1 MATVFWIAKGIN
13 SIDYFQRDKT
23 ITAKYYARLLQ
34 HLKDEVQKNERNTFA
49 EEKTWFLDDNASVH
63 MLIITKAKINELK
76 FELFFHPSYSLNLFP
91 SYYHLFPDLKKWHE
105 STKFGDN

>member
-13 SIDYFQRDKT
+13 SIDYLQRDKT

-49 EEKTWFLDDNASVH
+49 EEKT
-63 MLIITKAKINELK
+63 
-76 FELFFHPSYSLNLFP
+76 
-91 SYYHLFPDLKKWHE
+91 
-105 STKFGDN
+105 